1 MKVMNIAHAA
11 SAYDERQ
18 RAAQGQDKRA
28 VRSRTVDDL
37 ADEEGR
43 QDGVE
48 ADHEHD
54 RLRVRV
60 GERRVHDLL
69 ALRPAAEAQRR
80 ESAAQRKGLRAAATT
95 WAGSPV
101 HGRCHVAVV
110 ACGKD
115 RRLGSHAPSRP
126 PPHNR
131 LSELVPTARVVRDP
145 GASGAVSLRVCPSGY
160 GACAPMTARCR
171 LALRCRSRSFRGP
184 SAPVWSPLQ

>member
-11 SAYDERQ
+11 SAYNERQ
-18 RAAQGQDKRA
+18 CAAQEVQDKR
-28 VRSRTVDDL
+28 VDVTVDDL

-145 GASGAVSLRVCPSGY
+145 GNSGAACVRQIIWGLRTHD
-160 GACAPMTARCR
+160 CAM
-171 LALRCRSRSFRGP
+171 
-184 SAPVWSPLQ
+184 

>member
-11 SAYDERQ
+11 SAYNERQ
-18 RAAQGQDKRA
+18 CAAQTGHA

-69 ALRPAAEAQRR
+69 ALRPAAEAQQLRVS
-80 ESAAQRKGLRAAATT
+80 SAAQGAAG
-95 WAGSPV
+95 GSDDV
-101 HGRCHVAVV
+101 G
-110 ACGKD
+110 
-115 RRLGSHAPSRP
+115 
-126 PPHNR
+126 
-131 LSELVPTARVVRDP
+131 
-145 GASGAVSLRVCPSGY
+145 
-160 GACAPMTARCR
+160 
-171 LALRCRSRSFRGP
+171 
-184 SAPVWSPLQ
+184 

>member
-11 SAYDERQ
+11 SAYNERQ
-18 RAAQGQDKRA
+18 CAAQTGHA

-95 WAGSPV
+95 LGWLTRPWQMPCCGSSLWQGPAA
-101 HGRCHVAVV
+101 RQ
-110 ACGKD
+110 
-115 RRLGSHAPSRP
+115 PRP
-126 PPHNR
+126 QPPAAAQ
-131 LSELVPTARVVRDP
+131 STE
-145 GASGAVSLRVCPSGY
+145 
-160 GACAPMTARCR
+160 
-171 LALRCRSRSFRGP
+171 
-184 SAPVWSPLQ
+184 

>member
-11 SAYDERQ
+11 SAYNERQ
-18 RAAQGQDKRA
+18 CAAQTGHA
-28 VRSRTVDDL
+28 MRSRTVDDL

-131 LSELVPTARVVRDP
+131 LSELAPTARVVRDP
-145 GASGAVSLRVCPSGY
+145 GNSGA
-160 GACAPMTARCR
+160 ACVRQVMG
-171 LALRCRSRSFRGP
+171 LAHP
-184 SAPVWSPLQ
+184 